1 MIAIGIDTGGTCTD
15 AVIYDAA
22 SHQVLSYGKTL
33 TTKKD
38 LKVGILG
45 ALRCLDQELL
55 KKAEHIS
62 LSTTLAT
69 NACVEGKGGRAKLVF
84 IGVKPAFVEKCREPM
99 DCRPSLKFIFCQV
112 THQKQLARKRNPIGN
127 DFGQTSEKC
136 FVNLTVLLWCR

>member
-33 TTKKD
+33 TTKKRPE
-38 LKVGILG
+38 GG
-45 ALRCLDQELL
+45 NSGSAALSGSGVIEESR
-55 KKAEHIS
+55 HIS

-69 NACVEGKGGRAKLVF
+69 NACVEGKGGRGKTGFYRRETCVC
-84 IGVKPAFVEKCREPM
+84 GKCREPM

-112 THQKQLARKRNPIGN
+112 THQKQLARKETRLGTISGRRQRN
-127 DFGQTSEKC
+127 
-136 FVNLTVLLWCR
+136 VL